1 MLCNLA
7 STSAWTGL
15 DCTPGQLVSGRL
27 VLISGEPKQGG
38 ERKVPVER
46 FGELRNQTAALLLV
60 WVGLDGEVASLA
72 IAHNL
77 VLIVEWRR
85 EHRMRSVEQPEVHRS
100 LTVVLRPVLRVLG
113 CKKVWLALTEL
124 YRTAW
129 EQTGPSLASCLDC
142 HHPHHHPQCRW

>member
-7 STSAWTGL
+7 STPAWL
-15 DCTPGQLVSGRL
+15 VEDCTPGQLVSGRL
-27 VLISGEPKQGG
+27 VSISGEPKQGG

-85 EHRMRSVEQPEVHRS
+85 EHRMRSVELPGVHRS

-113 CKKVWLALTEL
+113 CKKAWLALTEL
-124 YRTAW
+124 YRTAG
-129 EQTGPSLASCLDC
+129 EQTGPRLASCLGC
-142 HHPHHHPQCRW
+142 HHHHHHPQCRW

>member
-7 STSAWTGL
+7 STPAWL
-15 DCTPGQLVSGRL
+15 VEDCTPGQLVSGRS
-27 VLISGEPKQGG
+27 VSISGVLKQGG

-60 WVGLDGEVASLA
+60 WVGLDGEVVSLA

-85 EHRMRSVEQPEVHRS
+85 EHHMRSVELPGVHRS
-100 LTVVLRPVLRVLG
+100 LTVVLRPVLKVLG
-113 CKKVWLALTEL
+113 CKKAWLALTEL
-124 YRTAW
+124 YRKAW
-129 EQTGPSLASCLDC
+129 EQTGPRLASCLDC
-142 HHPHHHPQCRW
+142 HFHHHHPQCRW

>member
-1 MLCNLA
+1 M
-7 STSAWTGL
+7 
-15 DCTPGQLVSGRL
+15 VS
-27 VLISGEPKQGG
+27 ISEEPKQGG

-60 WVGLDGEVASLA
+60 WVGLDGEVGSLA

-85 EHRMRSVEQPEVHRS
+85 EHRMRSVELPGVHRS

-113 CKKVWLALTEL
+113 RKKVWLALTEL

-129 EQTGPSLASCLDC
+129 EQTGPRLASCLDC
-142 HHPHHHPQCRW
+142 HHHHHHPQCRW

>member
-7 STSAWTGL
+7 STPAWL
-15 DCTPGQLVSGRL
+15 VEDCTPGQLVSGRL
-27 VLISGEPKQGG
+27 VSISGEPKQGG

-60 WVGLDGEVASLA
+60 WVGLDGEVVSLA
-72 IAHNL
+72 IALVVRSL

-85 EHRMRSVEQPEVHRS
+85 EHRMKSVELPGVHRS
-100 LTVVLRPVLRVLG
+100 LTVVLRPVLKVLG

-124 YRTAW
+124 YRTAG
-129 EQTGPSLASCLDC
+129 EQTGPRLASLLD
-142 HHPHHHPQCRW
+142 HHHHPQCRW